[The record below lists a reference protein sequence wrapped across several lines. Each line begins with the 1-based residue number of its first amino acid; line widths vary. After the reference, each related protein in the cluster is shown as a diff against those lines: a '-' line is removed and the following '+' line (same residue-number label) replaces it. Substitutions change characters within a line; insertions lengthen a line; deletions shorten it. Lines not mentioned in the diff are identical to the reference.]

1 MQISLKRTDHDHPGH
16 THQSFF
22 CAAHQKIIQIFEVG
36 MTSKGQDLDNGVKE
50 HSLQSVSVD
59 TVDVQK
65 SQTTTWDAKNPG
77 NNEINFLSTGEG
89 FLNHQQ

>member
-1 MQISLKRTDHDHPGH
+1 
-16 THQSFF
+16 
-22 CAAHQKIIQIFEVG
+22 

-77 NNEINFLSTGEG
+77 NNEINFLSTGAG
-89 FLNHQQ
+89 FLPSTVAFHPFQTVYY